1 MCVCFSFPLS
11 GLQLCVAICLSLKVY
26 KTKSGMVISLRY
38 VFVGFGFFLS
48 YSFKL
53 FPYIVSKTDF
63 LQHSNSASQVYFG
76 ANVKVKKLFLCMQNM
91 LTKYK
96 N

>member
-1 MCVCFSFPLS
+1 MCGYMSQFESVQNKIRNGYLFKVCF
-11 GLQLCVAICLSLKVY
+11 CRVW
-26 KTKSGMVISLRY
+26 
-38 VFVGFGFFLS
+38 GFFLS

-76 ANVKVKKLFLCMQNM
+76 AKVKVKKLFLCMQIDDI